1 MFKSVNNIHFVGIG
15 GIGMSGIAEILQNQ
29 GFNVSGS
36 DIGINENTTYLEKL
50 GVKVYLGH
58 SAENVHGSEVV
69 VFSSA
74 VNVGENPEII
84 EAQKLGIPVL
94 RRAEMLAEI
103 SRMKYS
109 IAVAGTHGKTT
120 TTSMVGLILIEAG
133 FDPTVIVGGRLKDF
147 GGTNARLGNGNWI
160 IVEADEYDR
169 SFLQLLPTIAIVNNI
184 EPEHMDIYKDY
195 DDLLETFTSF
205 SNKIPFYGFLA
216 AGLDDNGVKD
226 ILPFVN
232 KKIVSYGIS
241 RNADFRANN
250 IESSPLGIQ
259 YDLLL
264 DGEFLGKVKLNI
276 PGIHN
281 VKNSLAAITVAK
293 KIGIETDLC
302 IEALAKFNGVYRRFD
317 VKGESKG
324 IMVIDDYAHH
334 PTEIQA
340 TLQAARSGWNRRIIA
355 VFQPHT
361 YTRTQKF
368 FKEFARAFDD
378 ADIVIVTDVYPARE
392 LPIEGVDGKLIADN
406 MIKYGHKNVYYIPKF
421 DDILPYLQDLV
432 KENDMVITIGAGNI
446 VRISDTLFAYLNNN
460 Y

>member
-293 KIGIETDLC
+293 KIGIETDVC

-317 VKGESKG
+317 VKEESKG

>member
-1 MFKSVNNIHFVGIG
+1 MFKSVNKIHFVGIG

-29 GFNVSGS
+29 GFHVSGS

-58 SAENVHGSEVV
+58 NAENVHNAEVV
-69 VFSSA
+69 VYSSA

-120 TTSMVGLILIEAG
+120 TTSMIGLILIEAG

-160 IVEADEYDR
+160 VVEADEYDR
-169 SFLQLLPTIAIVNNI
+169 SFLQLLPTIAVVNNI

-226 ILPFVN
+226 ILSFVN

-250 IESSPLGIQ
+250 IESSSLGIQ

-264 DGEFLGKVKLNI
+264 EGEYLGKVKLNI

-293 KIGIETDLC
+293 KIGIPTDLC

-446 VRISDTLFAYLNNN
+446 VRISDTLFANLNNN

>member
-1 MFKSVNNIHFVGIG
+1 MFKSVKNIHFVGIG

-29 GFNVSGS
+29 GFYVSGS

-58 SAENVHGSEVV
+58 NAENVHDAEVV
-69 VFSSA
+69 VYSSA

-120 TTSMVGLILIEAG
+120 STSMIGLILIEAG

-160 IVEADEYDR
+160 VVEADEYDR
-169 SFLQLLPTIAIVNNI
+169 SFLQLLPTIAVVNNI

-241 RNADFRANN
+241 RNADFRAIN
-250 IESSPLGIQ
+250 IVSSQLGIQ

-264 DGEFLGKVKLNI
+264 DGEYLGKVKLNI

-293 KIGIETDLC
+293 KIGIPTDVC

-324 IMVIDDYAHH
+324 VMVIDDYAHH

>member
-29 GFNVSGS
+29 GFHVSGS

-58 SAENVHGSEVV
+58 NAENVHNAEVV
-69 VFSSA
+69 VYSSA

-109 IAVAGTHGKTT
+109 IAIAGTHGKTT
-120 TTSMVGLILIEAG
+120 TTSMIGLILIEAG

-160 IVEADEYDR
+160 VVEADEYDR
-169 SFLQLLPTIAIVNNI
+169 SFLQLLPTIAVVNNI

-216 AGLDDNGVKD
+216 AGLDDSGVKD

-232 KKIVSYGIS
+232 KKIISYGIS

-264 DGEFLGKVKLNI
+264 DGEYLGKVKLNI

-281 VKNSLAAITVAK
+281 IKNSLAAITVAK
-293 KIGIETDLC
+293 KIGIPTDVC

-392 LPIEGVDGKLIADN
+392 LPIKGVDGKLIANN

-432 KENDMVITIGAGNI
+432 KENDIVITIGAGNI